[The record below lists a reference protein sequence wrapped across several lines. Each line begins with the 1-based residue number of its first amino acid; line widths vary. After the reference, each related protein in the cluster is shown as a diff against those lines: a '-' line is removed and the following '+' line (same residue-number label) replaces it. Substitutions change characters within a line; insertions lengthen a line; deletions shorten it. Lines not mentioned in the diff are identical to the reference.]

1 LKSRDL
7 HLDKPGYQAFFLS
20 PSSLVLRLLIT
31 MFATKQSIKTVASN
45 ARAFSTTP
53 ARRSYDDTIKNLLIG

>member
-1 LKSRDL
+1 MWSFAHFRRSIPF
-7 HLDKPGYQAFFLS
+7 HIPH
-20 PSSLVLRLLIT
+20 LIT
-31 MFATKQSIKTVASN
+31 MFAAKQSIKTVASN

>member
-1 LKSRDL
+1 
-7 HLDKPGYQAFFLS
+7 
-20 PSSLVLRLLIT
+20 
-31 MFATKQSIKTVASN
+31 MFAAKQSIKTVASN